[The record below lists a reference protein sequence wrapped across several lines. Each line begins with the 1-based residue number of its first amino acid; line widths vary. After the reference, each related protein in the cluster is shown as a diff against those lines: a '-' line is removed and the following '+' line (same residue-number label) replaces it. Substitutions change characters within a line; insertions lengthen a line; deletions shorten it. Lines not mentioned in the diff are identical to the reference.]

1 MTVWA
6 WVQPVDRVWKVITD
20 HAEGSIKVYDEK
32 NDIVMEQKDLSRD
45 AISMIEENFL
55 GIVATRLINNDQK
68 SVNDVDN
75 KRVNDIKNKKVAEY
89 NPMYA

>member
-1 MTVWA
+1 MAVWA

-32 NDIVMEQKDLSRD
+32 NDIVMEQKDLNRD
-45 AISMIEENFL
+45 TIFMIEENFL

-68 SVNDVDN
+68 SVSITKN
-75 KRVNDIKNKKVAEY
+75 KRVTEH